1 MRKGQK
7 MSAEQR
13 ERLRQAFLRPEVRE
27 RRSAITKAKWRDPES
42 RQRRIAGLKSAWE
55 DPERHARIVGAI
67 RDSWDDPEKRERHI
81 QGIRIAAA
89 RPEVQA
95 KKSASMKR
103 TLATPGARERA
114 IAAHRGQ
121 WDDPEKR
128 KAMGLALKKTLADP
142 EVMARKSKALKV
154 AWQTRDREA
163 HTRFMVKWHAG
174 QKEKLAAAW
183 RPDDWMQKPIDWRI
197 IGNELLSRQDR
208 MSNEELGKRLD
219 DGRLSKCPYGKTW
232 LEALDSKSKSKNY
245 SKRATDLV
253 SEIRQWVGR
262 PGGRLRNSGTA

>member
-1 MRKGQK
+1 

-13 ERLRQAFLRPEVRE
+13 QRLSQAFLRPEMRE

-42 RQRRIAGLKSAWE
+42 RQRRIAGLKLAWE

-81 QGIRIAAA
+81 QGIRLSAA

-128 KAMGLALKKTLADP
+128 KALGLALKRALADP
-142 EVMARKSKALKV
+142 EVKERKSKAMKQ
-154 AWQTRDREA
+154 AWLTRDREA
-163 HTRFMVKWHAG
+163 ASEFWRQWHAG
-174 QKEKLAAAW
+174 RKEKLVEAERILAERHIADW
-183 RPDDWMQKPIDWRI
+183 ETMKDDYKIACAYLLVAPGTVSNR
-197 IGNELLSRQDR
+197 ELAKVMGRDMDR
-208 MSNEELGKRLD
+208 AFEVFANRVRNRVGK
-219 DGRLSKCPYGKTW
+219 
-232 LEALDSKSKSKNY
+232 
-245 SKRATDLV
+245 
-253 SEIRQWVGR
+253 
-262 PGGRLRNSGTA
+262 PGGRERS